1 MGCCGDEDADDILQ
15 PLHPETTPTET
26 LSPSSSTATATHGG
40 DASVLSPMNSN
51 FEALVCRDVLRT
63 VFEKL
68 TVADLARAACVCRLW
83 SSVASVREMQ
93 TRAFMAPW
101 KLKDVV
107 GNPSSGG
114 FWRDNGLGRFA
125 ISHRLVRGD
134 TIASLAVKYSVQV
147 MDIKRLNNMMSD
159 HGIYSRERLLIPVSN
174 PDLLIGGTCYIEVDT
189 CAKREVAVLYLEGGP
204 NKVNCLSNRV
214 HSDRG
219 RRRIIDS
226 LKRSMQVD
234 DGTAQYYLSISNG
247 DPRAA
252 ITEFSQDLRWERQ
265 TGLV

>member
-15 PLHPETTPTET
+15 PLQPETTPNET
-26 LSPSSSTATATHGG
+26 LLGLSPSAATATHGG
-40 DASVLSPMNSN
+40 DASVLSPMN
-51 FEALVCRDVLRT
+51 FEALVCRDMLRT

-114 FWRDNGLGRFA
+114 FWRANGLGRFA

-134 TIASLAVKYSVQV
+134 TVASLAVKYCVQV
-147 MDIKRLNNMMSD
+147 PLS
-159 HGIYSRERLLIPVSN
+159 LL
-174 PDLLIGGTCYIEVDT
+174 
-189 CAKREVAVLYLEGGP
+189 
-204 NKVNCLSNRV
+204 
-214 HSDRG
+214 
-219 RRRIIDS
+219 
-226 LKRSMQVD
+226 
-234 DGTAQYYLSISNG
+234 
-247 DPRAA
+247 
-252 ITEFSQDLRWERQ
+252 
-265 TGLV
+265 

>member
-15 PLHPETTPTET
+15 PLHPETSPTET
-26 LSPSSSTATATHGG
+26 LCPSSAAHGG
-40 DASVLSPMNSN
+40 EAFVLSPMNSN

-68 TVADLARAACVCRLW
+68 ALTDLARAACVCRLW
-83 SSVASVREMQ
+83 SSVASDREMQ

-101 KLKDVV
+101 KLKEVV

-114 FWRDNGLGRFA
+114 FWRDNGLSRFA

-134 TIASLAVKYSVQV
+134 TVASLAVKYCVQV

-189 CAKREVAVLYLEGGP
+189 CAKREVAVLYLEGGLDK
-204 NKVNCLSNRV
+204 KVNRLLNRV
-214 HSDRG
+214 QSDRG
-219 RRRIIDS
+219 RKRIIDS

-252 ITEFSQDLRWERQ
+252 MMEFSQDLRWERQ